1 MPPKEAMKNT
11 VTWAQNEVNPRRKG
25 ECVSRYTSHACAT
38 DCIQVPISD
47 TSWPEK
53 NRR

>member
-1 MPPKEAMKNT
+1 MKNT
-11 VTWAQNEVNPRRKG
+11 VTWAQKDVSPRRNG
-25 ECVSRYTSHACAT
+25 ECVRLYTSQACAT
-38 DCIQVPISD
+38 DCIQVPISE